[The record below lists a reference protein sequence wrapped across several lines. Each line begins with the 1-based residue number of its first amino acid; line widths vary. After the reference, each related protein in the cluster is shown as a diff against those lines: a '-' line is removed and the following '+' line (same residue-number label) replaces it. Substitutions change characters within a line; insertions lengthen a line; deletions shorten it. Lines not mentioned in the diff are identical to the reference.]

1 MGERNVFR
9 HQFTRDIGK
18 FMKPSILIVDD
29 DEVMRETLSDVL
41 KKRGYEIFSVG
52 SGNGALSLMKKSIID
67 LILLDMRLP
76 DIDGLEVL
84 KKIKEFDTEILVI
97 MMTAY
102 SDVQTAVSS
111 MKSGAYDYINKP
123 FELDELKLLIEKGLE
138 TKSLINEVRRLHR
151 QQKENY
157 ENSHIYGVSPQIHYV
172 KELIGMISKTHKTS
186 VLIQGESGTGKE
198 LAANA
203 IHYSSHRQDKPL
215 MKINCSAIPD
225 SLLESELFGYE
236 KGAFTDAKNTKKGL
250 FELADGGTVFLDEIG
265 DMNPFLQSKI
275 LRVLENQTFM
285 RVGGEREIKVDI
297 RVIAATNKNL
307 EAMVKEGLF
316 RKDLYYR
323 LKVMVVEMPP
333 LRDRLEDILLLSS
346 LFIEENNKEYNKT
359 IKGFSDEAKKL
370 MVQYAWPG
378 NVRELKN
385 VIERAMILTDQ
396 EVITPKHL
404 PFELKQTEKMAQEN
418 RGEEIS
424 EATMDLSDMSLEGME
439 KHHLSKVLKRLEWN
453 KSKASKFLGISRAT
467 LRAKIKKYNIADN

>member
-1 MGERNVFR
+1 MR
-9 HQFTRDIGK
+9 
-18 FMKPSILIVDD
+18 PSILIVDD
-29 DEVMRETLSDVL
+29 DEVMQETLSDVL
-41 KKRGYEIFSVG
+41 KKRGYEVYSVH
-52 SGNGALSLMKKSIID
+52 SGNGALSVIKKNVID

-102 SDVQTAVSS
+102 SDVQTAVSA

-123 FELDELKLLIEKGLE
+123 FELEELKLLIEKGLE

-151 QQKENY
+151 QQKEKYLNCQ
-157 ENSHIYGVSPQIHYV
+157 IFGVSPQIQYIR
-172 KELIGMISKTHKTS
+172 ELIEMISNTHKTS

-203 IHYSSHRQDKPL
+203 IHYNSKRRDKPL

-225 SLLESELFGYE
+225 ALLESELFGYE

-285 RVGGEREIKVDI
+285 RVGGEREIKVDVRI
-297 RVIAATNKNL
+297 IAATNKNL
-307 EAMVKEGLF
+307 ESMVKEGLF
-316 RKDLYYR
+316 RKDLFYR

-333 LRDRLEDILLLSS
+333 LRERVEDILLLSN
-346 LFIEENNKEYNKT
+346 LFIEENNKEYNKNVR
-359 IKGFSDEAKKL
+359 GLNEEAKRL
-370 MVQYAWPG
+370 MTQYSWPG

-385 VIERAMILTDQ
+385 VMERAMILIDQ
-396 EVITPKHL
+396 EYITPKHL
-404 PFELKQTEKMAQEN
+404 PFELKQNWKNLNHHILHETM
-418 RGEEIS
+418 EI
-424 EATMDLSDMSLEGME
+424 TDDMSLENME
-439 KHHLSKVLKRLEWN
+439 KVHLFNVLKRVEWN
-453 KSKASKFLGISRAT
+453 KSKASKVLGISRAT
-467 LRAKIKKYNIADN
+467 LRTKIMKYQISKS

>member
-1 MGERNVFR
+1 
-9 HQFTRDIGK
+9 
-18 FMKPSILIVDD
+18 MKPSILIVDD

-41 KKRGYEIFSVG
+41 RKRGYDIFSVS
-52 SGNGALSLMKKSIID
+52 SGNGALSMIKKNLID
-67 LILLDMRLP
+67 LILLDMKLP
-76 DIDGLEVL
+76 DVDGLEVL

-123 FELDELKLLIEKGLE
+123 FELDELRLLIEKGLE
-138 TKSLINEVRRLHR
+138 TKSLINEVRRLRR
-151 QQKENY
+151 QQKEKYQN
-157 ENSHIYGVSPQIHYV
+157 NHIYGVSPQIHYV

-203 IHYSSHRQDKPL
+203 VHYNSQRSDKPM

-225 SLLESELFGYE
+225 TLLESELFGYE

-285 RVGGEREIKVDI
+285 RVGGEREIRVDVRI
-297 RVIAATNKNL
+297 IAATNKDL
-307 EAMVKEGLF
+307 ELMVKEGFF

-333 LRDRLEDILLLSS
+333 LRDRVEDILMLSN
-346 LFIEENNKEYNKT
+346 LFIEENNKEYNKN
-359 IKGFSDEAKKL
+359 IKGFSDEGKRV
-370 MVQYAWPG
+370 MIQYSWPG

-396 EVITPKHL
+396 EYITPKHL
-404 PFELKQTEKMAQEN
+404 PFEMKHVEKSTHADTGHELMEIANDVSLENMEKM
-418 RGEEIS
+418 
-424 EATMDLSDMSLEGME
+424 
-439 KHHLSKVLKRLEWN
+439 HLSKVLKRLEWN
-453 KSKASKFLGISRAT
+453 KSKASKVLGISRAT
-467 LRAKIKKYNIADN
+467 LRAKIKRYSIEGN

>member
-1 MGERNVFR
+1 MR
-9 HQFTRDIGK
+9 
-18 FMKPSILIVDD
+18 PSILIVDD
-29 DEVMRETLSDVL
+29 DEVMQETLSDVL
-41 KKRGYEIFSVG
+41 RKRGYEVYSVH
-52 SGNGALSLMKKSIID
+52 SGNSALSVIKKNVID

-76 DIDGLEVL
+76 DIDGLDVL

-102 SDVQTAVSS
+102 SDVQTAVSA

-123 FELDELKLLIEKGLE
+123 FELEELKLLIEKGLE

-151 QQKENY
+151 QQKEKYLNCQ
-157 ENSHIYGVSPQIHYV
+157 IYGVSPQIQYIR
-172 KELIGMISKTHKTS
+172 ELIEMISNTHKTS

-203 IHYSSHRQDKPL
+203 IHYNSKRKDKPL

-225 SLLESELFGYE
+225 ALLESELFGYE

-285 RVGGEREIKVDI
+285 RVGGEREIKVDVRI
-297 RVIAATNKNL
+297 IAATNKNL
-307 EAMVKEGLF
+307 ESMVKEGLF
-316 RKDLYYR
+316 RKDLFYR

-333 LRDRLEDILLLSS
+333 LRERIEDILLLSN
-346 LFIEENNKEYNKT
+346 LFIEENNKEYNKNVRGLT
-359 IKGFSDEAKKL
+359 EEAKRL
-370 MVQYAWPG
+370 MTQYSWPG

-385 VIERAMILTDQ
+385 VIERAMILIDQ
-396 EVITPKHL
+396 EYITPKHL
-404 PFELKQTEKMAQEN
+404 PFELKQNGKNFTRHSLPETM
-418 RGEEIS
+418 EI
-424 EATMDLSDMSLEGME
+424 TDDMSLENME
-439 KHHLSKVLKRLEWN
+439 KVHLFNVLKRVEWN
-453 KSKASKFLGISRAT
+453 KSKASKVLGISRAT
-467 LRAKIKKYNIADN
+467 LRTKIMKYQISRN

>member
-1 MGERNVFR
+1 
-9 HQFTRDIGK
+9 
-18 FMKPSILIVDD
+18 MKPSILIVDD
-29 DEVMRETLSDVL
+29 DEVMQETLSDVL
-41 KKRGYEIFSVG
+41 RKRGYEIFTVG
-52 SGNGALSLMKKSIID
+52 SGNGALPMIEKNVID

-102 SDVQTAVSS
+102 SDVQTAVSA

-123 FELDELKLLIEKGLE
+123 FELEELKLLIEKGLE
-138 TKSLINEVRRLHR
+138 MKSLINEVRRLHR

-157 ENSHIYGVSPQIHYV
+157 QNSHIYGVSPQIHYV

-203 IHYSSHRQDKPL
+203 IHYNSHRSDKPL

-250 FELADGGTVFLDEIG
+250 FELADSGTVFLDEIG

-297 RVIAATNKNL
+297 RILAATNKDL
-307 EAMVKEGLF
+307 ETMVREGFF

-333 LRDRLEDILLLSS
+333 LRDRLEDILLLSN
-346 LFIEENNKEYNKT
+346 LFIEENNKEFNKN

-370 MVQYAWPG
+370 MVQYSWPG

-404 PFELKQTEKMAQEN
+404 PFELKQTEKFIHGNTEH
-418 RGEEIS
+418 EIS
-424 EATMDLSDMSLEGME
+424 EKTDDMSLEGME
-439 KHHLSKVLKRLEWN
+439 KIHLSKVLKRLEWN
-453 KSKASKFLGISRAT
+453 KSKASKNLGISRAT
-467 LRAKIKKYNIADN
+467 LRAKIKKYNLLEN

>member
-1 MGERNVFR
+1 
-9 HQFTRDIGK
+9 
-18 FMKPSILIVDD
+18 MKPSILIVDD

-97 MMTAY
+97 TMTAY

-203 IHYSSHRQDKPL
+203 VHYNSHRQDKPL

-346 LFIEENNKEYNKT
+346 LFIEENNKEYNKA

>member
-1 MGERNVFR
+1 
-9 HQFTRDIGK
+9 
-18 FMKPSILIVDD
+18 MKPSILIVDD
-29 DEVMRETLSDVL
+29 DGVMQETLSGVL
-41 KKRGYEIFSVG
+41 RKRGYEIFSVG
-52 SGNGALSLMKKSIID
+52 SGNEALSMIKKNVID

-97 MMTAY
+97 MMTAF
-102 SDVQTAVSS
+102 SDVQTAVLA

-151 QQKENY
+151 QQRENY
-157 ENSHIYGVSPQIHYV
+157 QNSHIYGVSPQIHYV

-203 IHYSSHRQDKPL
+203 IHYNSHRSDKPL

-225 SLLESELFGYE
+225 SLLESELFGHE

-285 RVGGEREIKVDI
+285 RVGGEREIKVEI
-297 RVIAATNKNL
+297 RIIAATNKNL
-307 EAMVKEGLF
+307 EAMVKEGFF

-333 LRDRLEDILLLSS
+333 LRDRLEDILLLSN

-359 IKGFSDEAKKL
+359 NRGFSDEAKKL
-370 MVQYAWPG
+370 MVQYSWPG
-378 NVRELKN
+378 NVRELRN

-404 PFELKQTEKMAQEN
+404 PFELKQTEKIPEDT
-418 RGEEIS
+418 EHEIS
-424 EATMDLSDMSLEGME
+424 EITPDMSLEDME
-439 KHHLSKVLKRLEWN
+439 KVHLSKVLKRLEWN
-453 KSKASKFLGISRAT
+453 KSKASKTLGISRAT
-467 LRAKIKKYNIADN
+467 LRAKIKKYNLPEN